1 MFVPDVDAAL
11 SGAGVTEDSDV
22 SDNDEVAWIDRM
34 KAIAEHYNIFRTL

>member
-22 SDNDEVAWIDRM
+22 SDNDEVAWIDCM